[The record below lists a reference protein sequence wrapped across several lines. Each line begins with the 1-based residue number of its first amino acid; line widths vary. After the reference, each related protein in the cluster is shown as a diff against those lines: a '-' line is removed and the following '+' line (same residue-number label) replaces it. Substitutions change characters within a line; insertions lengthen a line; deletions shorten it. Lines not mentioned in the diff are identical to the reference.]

1 MDREFAESVLA
12 ADEARAGFARF
23 LASLFL
29 YELTQEQIEQLAHL
43 NFDRDG
49 SKVASGYAQMVE
61 YLRHRNRATKQ
72 ELAVDYA
79 HTFLGAGVYDRVLA
93 PPYESVFTSAE
104 RLLMQESR
112 DGALAYYRS
121 EGLDLPADNGTP
133 EDHLGFE
140 LQFVATLIERADAA
154 LKAGDED
161 RFRELVVK
169 QRSFL
174 KFHQENWL
182 AEFADAIDEFCQTG
196 FYHGLAKLTRGYLEV
211 EREILDAY
219 AAELGIEGE
228 EAEIRSAW
236 MDLPDE
242 DDGCALCP
250 NAAAAA
256 AGVAAPVKRAADITA
271 DDLLAFDID
280 DEEDAGMGLDSLDD
294 EREAT
299 DDFDRADDPHE

>member
-1 MDREFAESVLA
+1 MDQGFVDSVIE

-29 YELTQEQIEQLAHL
+29 YELTEEQVEQLAHL
-43 NFDRDG
+43 DFENDG
-49 SKVASGYAQMVE
+49 TRIAQGYAQMVE

-79 HTFLGAGVYDRVLA
+79 HTFLGAGVYDHVLA
-93 PPYESVFTSAE
+93 PPYESVFTSKD

-121 EGLDLPADNGTP
+121 EELDLPQDNSTP
-133 EDHLGFE
+133 EDHFGFE
-140 LQFVATLIERADAA
+140 LQFAATLIERADEA
-154 LKAGDED
+154 LRAGDEE

-182 AEFADAIDEFCQTG
+182 PEFCDAIDEFCQTD
-196 FYHGLAKLTRGYLEV
+196 FYRGVANLVRGYMEV
-211 EREILDAY
+211 ERSVLDEIAY
-219 AAELGIEGE
+219 ELGIEDE
-228 EAEIRSAW
+228 EVEIRSAW

-242 DDGCALCP
+242 GEGCELCP
-250 NAAAAA
+250 AAAAAA
-256 AGVAAPVKRAADITA
+256 AGVAPAAAAVAGITA
-271 DDLLAFDID
+271 DDLLSFDD
-280 DEEDAGMGLDSLDD
+280 DLDGLGGFAGESVDALA
-294 EREAT
+294 E
-299 DDFDRADDPHE
+299 ADDRDE

>member
-1 MDREFAESVLA
+1 MERMDQGFVESVVE

-29 YELTQEQIEQLAHL
+29 YELTEEQVEQLAHL
-43 NFDRDG
+43 SFENDG
-49 SKVASGYAQMVE
+49 SKVAQGYAQMVE

-79 HTFLGAGVYDRVLA
+79 HTFLGAGVYDHVLA
-93 PPYESVFTSAE
+93 PPYESVFTSKD

-121 EGLDLPADNGTP
+121 EGLDLPRDNSTP

-140 LQFVATLIERADAA
+140 LQFVATLIERADEA
-154 LKAGDED
+154 LRAGDAQ

-182 AEFADAIDEFCQTG
+182 PEFCDAIDEFCQTD
-196 FYHGLAKLTRGYLEV
+196 FYRGVANLVRGYMEI
-211 EREILDAY
+211 ERSVLDEIAS
-219 AAELGIEGE
+219 ELGIEGE

-242 DDGCALCP
+242 DEGCELCP
-250 NAAAAA
+250 AAAAAA
-256 AGVAAPVKRAADITA
+256 AGVAPAADTVADITA
-271 DDLLAFDID
+271 DDLLSFDEGFD
-280 DEEDAGMGLDSLDD
+280 GSDGFADEPVDALA
-294 EREAT
+294 E
-299 DDFDRADDPHE
+299 ADDRDE